1 MAGYELIKKG
11 RGGKK
16 GSGTENLDFD
26 YKILVFKQI
35 DRINI
40 ARTNNDSMMFFN
52 GVDGLADFL
61 EPYAVDSD
69 RYQKTVIEIFAR
81 FDKEIKEI
89 KGNNAKGREVNM
101 NRYRR
106 LFRALMLLIHE
117 NDLLPE
123 QSGVY
128 SDKDG

>member
-1 MAGYELIKKG
+1 MAGYELIRKG
-11 RGGKK
+11 RGKTG
-16 GSGTENLDFD
+16 GTDNLDFD

-35 DRINI
+35 DRINL
-40 ARTNNDSMMFFN
+40 ARTHNDTMMFFN

-61 EPYAVDSD
+61 EPYAIDSK
-69 RYQKTVIEIFAR
+69 RYKKTFKEIFIK
-81 FDKEIKEI
+81 FDIEIKE
-89 KGNNAKGREVNM
+89 AKRNPQNEKTVNM

-123 QSGVY
+123 AVGEY
-128 SDKDG
+128 ND